1 MSGSDDFPMR
11 LRWRDLPAGDREA
24 LMGKLVGLWGA
35 PSDEGAFDSLAVDK
49 QQALLL
55 ILARMQVKRLWQVVR
70 KIENVYGDTGVGLE
84 FVAWPLIKTTLA
96 GRSDFTPRLAR
107 HSKTS
112 GGFYERGRA
121 VGVLHFLYQAGSQW
135 KWHVHF
141 DLYSPV
147 HSVGSALKH
156 LRHEVVGNVK
166 PDWKTIRQS
175 LIAGDRRPVEK

>member
-1 MSGSDDFPMR
+1 MSGSDGFPI
-11 LRWRDLPAGDREA
+11 LRIQWRDLPAGDREA
-24 LMGKLVGLWGA
+24 LTGKLVGLWGA
-35 PSDEGAFDSLAVDK
+35 PNDETAFDSLAIDK

-55 ILARMQVKRLWQVVR
+55 ILGRMQVKQLWQVVR
-70 KIENVYGDTGVGLE
+70 RIENVYGDTGVGLE

-96 GRSDFTPRLAR
+96 GRSDFTRKLAR

-166 PDWKTIRQS
+166 PDWKIIRQS
-175 LIAGDRRPVEK
+175 LISG